1 MPTLTKTIQLHPV
14 QSRFRKSSALYRGF
28 VGGRGSGKSWV
39 GGYDLIRRAK
49 PGRLYMVCAP
59 TYGTLNDSTLR
70 TFTSI
75 GRDLG
80 VIGPNSLRK
89 SPPSCQ
95 LTTGAEILFRSADD
109 PERLRGP
116 NLSGVWLDEASLMEK
131 DAYDIAIACLREGG
145 ETGWLAASFTPK
157 GLMHWTYEVFG
168 TGKPNTELF
177 RAKTKDNPFLPAD
190 FEQAIMEQY
199 GEGTALAMQEL
210 EGAFVNL
217 EGAEWPPQYFDGPGF
232 WFDDWPPEKE
242 LTVRVVS
249 LDPSKG
255 TDAKTGDFQALIRYA
270 RDRNGVEYVECDMGR
285 RPMVAPRSA
294 DGNLLGEGMVETF
307 VDAIQQFKPHRAAL
321 ETNQFQVLLK
331 IPIDQEL
338 RRRNLE
344 QVIMEVNNR
353 DPKTTRIR
361 RLGYPLSKRQ
371 IRFRNTRGT
380 RLLVEQLKQFPLG
393 EHDDG
398 PDSLEQARRVGIE
411 LHNAGL

>member
-1 MPTLTKTIQLHPV
+1 METRTVELHRV
-14 QSRFRKSSALYRGF
+14 QAAFRASRALYRGF

-39 GGYDLIRRAK
+39 AAYDLIRRAK
-49 PGRLYMVCAP
+49 PKRLYMVAAP
-59 TYGTLNDSTLR
+59 TYVVLRDSTLR
-70 TFTSI
+70 TFNAIATDF
-75 GRDLG
+75 GMVQPGNVR
-80 VIGPNSLRK
+80 R
-89 SPPSCQ
+89 SPPSCT
-95 LTTGAEILFRSADD
+95 LNNGAEIIFRSADD
-109 PERLRGP
+109 PERMRGP
-116 NLSGVWLDEASLMEK
+116 NLSGVVLDEASLMTK

-411 LHNAGL
+411 LYNAGL